1 MVELL
6 SPVVQF
12 ARENLFRK
20 STESVIGVDIGSSS
34 IKVVQLKKQRGTLV
48 LETYGALA
56 LGPAAGLEV
65 GRATNLPA
73 EKIAEVLADLL
84 KEANVTTKHAGI
96 SIPISASLVT
106 VIEMPRISAKQLA
119 SMIPIEARRYVPV
132 PIDEVEL
139 DWFIIPESEL
149 QLEKPREEAEDGKVK
164 PKTQVLLVAIHKEA
178 LQKYNTVVE
187 KARLIPHFFEI
198 EIFSTIRSA
207 LARSIAPVVVLDI
220 GAGTS
225 KLYIVEFG
233 VVRVSHTINKGGQD
247 MTFSLARSTGISIAK
262 AEELKREYG
271 LSTQNIH
278 GEARNVSQSVLFTL
292 EYIFAEARRV
302 ILKYEKQSGRNIS
315 KIVLTGG
322 GAVTRGILDAAKEHF
337 EIETLLAD
345 PFSSTQ
351 APAFLENVLK
361 EVGPEFAVAVGLAER
376 RLQELL

>member
-1 MVELL
+1 VL
-6 SPVVQF
+6 
-12 ARENLFRK
+12 
-20 STESVIGVDIGSSS
+20 GVDIGSSS
-34 IKVVQLKKQRGTLV
+34 IKVVQLKKQKGALM

-65 GRATNLPA
+65 GRVTNLPA
-73 EKIAEVLADLL
+73 EKIADVLTNLL
-84 KEANVTTKHAGI
+84 KEANVTTRHCGI

-106 VIEMPRISAKQLA
+106 VIELPRLDARQLS
-119 SMIPIEARRYVPV
+119 SMMSLEARRYVPV

-149 QLEKPREEAEDGKVK
+149 QLEAAREESEDDKVK
-164 PKTQVLLVAIHKEA
+164 PKRQVLLVAIHKEA
-178 LQKYNTVVE
+178 LQKYNAVVE

-198 EIFSTIRSA
+198 EIFSTIRST
-207 LARSIAPVVVLDI
+207 LSRSIAPVVVLDI

-247 MTFSLARSTGISIAK
+247 MTFSLARSTGVSIAK

-271 LSTQNIH
+271 LSAQGLQ
-278 GEARNVSQSVLFTL
+278 GEARSVSQSILFTL

-322 GAVTRGILDAAKEHF
+322 GAVTRGILGAAKEHF
-337 EIETLLAD
+337 EIETVLAD
-345 PFSSTQ
+345 PFSSTE